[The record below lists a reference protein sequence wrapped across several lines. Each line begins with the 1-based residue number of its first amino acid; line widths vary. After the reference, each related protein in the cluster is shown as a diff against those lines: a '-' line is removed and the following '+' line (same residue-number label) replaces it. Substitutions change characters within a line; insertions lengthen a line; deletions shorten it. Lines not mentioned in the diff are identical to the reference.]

1 MGLAGAPPR
10 ASLLGTERLERDRGL
25 LERGQELAALN
36 ALWASVMTG
45 GGGRLVFVGGEAGV
59 GKTALV
65 GCFCERLGE
74 SVRIVWGACDALF
87 APRPLGPFLEIAEA
101 VGGELD
107 GLASRAAKAH
117 EIAAQV
123 VHELGGA
130 GPAVIV
136 LEDLHWSDEAS
147 LDVLRLL
154 ARRVRAAPL
163 FVIATYREDELDR
176 DHPLRLVL
184 GGLATNEAVARVE
197 LAPLSPEAVAELA
210 APYGVDALG
219 LFRATSGN
227 PFFVTETLAA
237 GGDDLP
243 VRVRDA
249 VLARAAGLSPA
260 ASELLEA
267 VAVVP
272 HQAEL
277 WVVEAI
283 AGGDDRRA
291 EECVASGMLVAEGG
305 ALRFRHELARRAI
318 EESLSP
324 NRYAALH
331 RHAMEALASAAKP
344 DVVRL
349 THHAVAIS
357 DGETVLRF
365 APAAAESAGSLGA
378 HREAAALYA
387 AALVFADTSS
397 VELRAALLEGRSRE
411 CLHCDQNEQA
421 IEAAKGALEGYRQL
435 GEQLREGELL
445 LLLASALWC
454 IGSINESTQA
464 AAEGMALL
472 EQLPAGRELAM
483 AYSVRAGVCMDNED
497 PAGVALWGN
506 RAAELAERLG
516 ETEPLVRVLIYTGIS
531 ELLLGHPA
539 GLSTLERGIE
549 MGRDA
554 GLDGCVG
561 TGYLN
566 LAWAATRTRSHAL
579 LDRHLA
585 EGFEFCND
593 RGLDQTRRYLLAYRA
608 RMELDQG
615 RYDDAAESAA
625 LVLREPSPSVML
637 RILPK
642 VVLAT
647 LRARRGDPEVEP
659 LIQDASRLS
668 DPTGQLQQMAPV
680 AAVRAEVA
688 WLDGDHHAVAEATE
702 DVLRMAIDHKAG
714 WVAGELA
721 VWRWR
726 AGIESTPP
734 PGAAEPYALQI
745 AGDWAGAA
753 QLWNQLGC
761 PYEEA
766 LALADGD
773 DPARRRSLAMLHS
786 LGARRAATVL
796 ERRLRERGVRGL
808 PRGPRPRTQANPAG
822 LTAREL
828 DVLACLT
835 EGLRNSEIAA
845 RLCVSQRTVD
855 HHVSAILGKLDV
867 RSRNQVAAAAARL
880 GLTGQG

>member
-1 MGLAGAPPR
+1 MKR
-10 ASLLGTERLERDRGL
+10 AERDREL
-25 LERGQELAALN
+25 LEREQELAALN
-36 ALWASVMTG
+36 ELWVSVTTG

-65 GCFCERLGE
+65 GCFCHGLGE
-74 SVRIVWGACDALF
+74 SARIAWGACDVLF

-101 VGGELD
+101 VGGQLD
-107 GLASRAAKAH
+107 GLASGAAKAH
-117 EIAAQV
+117 EIAARL
-123 VHELGGA
+123 VHEVGGS
-130 GPAVIV
+130 GPAVMV
-136 LEDLHWSDEAS
+136 LEDLHWGDEAS

-163 FVIATYREDELDR
+163 VVIATYREDELDR

-184 GGLATNEAVARVE
+184 GGLATNEAVERIQ

-227 PFFVTETLAA
+227 PFFVTEALAA

-249 VLARAAGLSPA
+249 VLARAAGLGTA
-260 ASELLEA
+260 AGELLAA

-277 WVVEAI
+277 WLVEAS
-283 AGGDDRRA
+283 GDDRSV
-291 EECVASGMLVAEGG
+291 EECTASGMLVAEGG

-318 EESLSP
+318 EESLPP
-324 NRYAALH
+324 NLYVALH
-331 RHAMEALASAAKP
+331 RRALEALARSAKP

-349 THHAVAIS
+349 THHAVAIG

-387 AALVFADTSS
+387 AALGFADTSS
-397 VELRAALLEGRSRE
+397 VELRAALLAGRSRE
-411 CLHCDQNEQA
+411 CLLCDQNEAA
-421 IEAAKGALEGYRQL
+421 IEGARGAFELYRQL

-445 LLLASALWC
+445 LSLAAALWC
-454 IGSINESTQA
+454 IGSVEESRQA
-464 AAEGMALL
+464 GADAIALL

-483 AYSVRAGVCMDNED
+483 AYSARAGACKNDED
-497 PAGVALWGN
+497 ADGVALWGG

-516 ETEPLVRVLIYTGIS
+516 ETEPLVRVLTYTGTS
-531 ELLLGHPA
+531 ELMLGHPA

-549 MGRDA
+549 MARDA
-554 GLDGCVG
+554 QLDDRAG

-566 LAWAATRTRSHAL
+566 LAWAATSTRSHAL
-579 LDRHLA
+579 LDRRLA
-585 EGFEFCND
+585 AGLEFCND

-615 RYDDAAESAA
+615 RYDDAAESAT
-625 LVLREPSPSVML
+625 LVLREPSPSVLL

-647 LRARRGDPEVEP
+647 VRARRGDPEVES
-659 LIQDASRLS
+659 LIEDASRLS
-668 DPTGQLQQMAPV
+668 GPTGQLQHMAPV

-688 WLDGDHHAVAEATE
+688 WLDGDHDAVAEATE
-702 DVLRMAIDHKAG
+702 DVLRMAIERKAA
-714 WVAGELA
+714 WVTGELS

-726 AGIESTPP
+726 AGIESAPP
-734 PGAAEPYALQI
+734 LDVAEPYALQI
-745 AGDWAGAA
+745 AGDWARAA
-753 QLWNQLGC
+753 ELWNKLGC

-773 DPARRRSLAMLHS
+773 DPALRRSLAVLHR

-796 ERRLRERGVRGL
+796 ERRLRKRGVRGL

-822 LTAREL
+822 LTPREL
-828 DVLACLT
+828 DVLACLAD
-835 EGLRNSEIAA
+835 GLRNSQIAA
-845 RLCVSQRTVD
+845 RLFASERTVD

-880 GLTGQG
+880 GLTAQA